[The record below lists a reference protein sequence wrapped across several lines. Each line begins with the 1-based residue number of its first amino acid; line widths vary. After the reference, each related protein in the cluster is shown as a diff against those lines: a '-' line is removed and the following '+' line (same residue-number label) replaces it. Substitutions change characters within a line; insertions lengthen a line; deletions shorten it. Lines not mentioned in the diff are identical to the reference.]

1 MKTVFSGLGSESR
14 IRLIE
19 FSEVSFRGELPDTE
33 LESFFLLLWFENQDL
48 NLAKNL
54 YMYDILYQL
63 RK

>member
-1 MKTVFSGLGSESR
+1 MKTVFSGRGSESR

-19 FSEVSFRGELPDTE
+19 FSEVSFREELPDTE

-54 YMYDILYQL
+54 DMYDILYQL

>member
-1 MKTVFSGLGSESR
+1 MKTVFSGRGSESR

-48 NLAKNL
+48 AKNL
-54 YMYDILYQL
+54 DMYDILYRL
-63 RK
+63 R